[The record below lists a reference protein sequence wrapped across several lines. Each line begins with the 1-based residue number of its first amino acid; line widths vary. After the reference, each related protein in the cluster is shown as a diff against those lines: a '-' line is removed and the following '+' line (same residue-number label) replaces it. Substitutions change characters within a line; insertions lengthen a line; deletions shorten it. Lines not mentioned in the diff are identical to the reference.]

1 MKKLFMSALVEVF
14 VPVTT
19 SGPGFG
25 EKVAGD
31 ASAGTGYPD
40 YNGVAGTTLTAARAY
55 GFAGITTARAFL
67 RFYLQSIPANATSLS
82 ATLSLF
88 YWSTDISSTP
98 PNDNFA
104 ILYVASWGWDELA
117 LTWNNQPG
125 FPAAIGSKSYSSWYF
140 SSTDRLGSSG

>member
-1 MKKLFMSALVEVF
+1 MKKLFMSALVDGFCAGNHFRSRVWGKSDRS
-14 VPVTT
+14 
-19 SGPGFG
+19 SG
-25 EKVAGD
+25 GD

-125 FPAAIGSKSYSSWYF
+125 FQ
-140 SSTDRLGSSG
+140 RLLAEKLFLMVFFKHG